1 MKILLLLSFILNCA
15 GGMNVKSGNSD
26 NSFVFKK
33 KEGFNSNT
41 KRVSTLSIYNRDT
54 KKIGDVTDLI
64 TNIVGITIDTK
75 IGELYGDAIVG
86 GAAIKEIATKLKLKD
101 FDKSIQNL
109 IESQLDGVALN
120 PETKKTFLTITDKG
134 KVDSLAFP
142 VISAGT
148 DKIMKGDTIEISLIV
163 FDGKSANIQYIASKA
178 KITAKPEDLQ
188 LLASKPDQ
196 ARANTTSV
204 LIESVNKFM
213 SEVQKE
219 VKPQSIVASN
229 EPTKGVSPQEDS
241 KEPAKSSE
249 VVESEVKE
257 KEVLQPLNDWLVKK
271 VRIGLGPI
279 VLIFNGLLFILL

>member
-1 MKILLLLSFILNCA
+1 
-15 GGMNVKSGNSD
+15 MNVKTGNSD

-33 KEGFNSNT
+33 KEGFNANT

-86 GAAIKEIATKLKLKD
+86 GAAIKDIATKLKLKD

-109 IESQLDGVALN
+109 IESQLDGVPLN
-120 PETKKTFLTITDKG
+120 PETKKNFSTITEKG

-148 DKIMKGDTIEISLIV
+148 DKIMKGDTVEISLIV
-163 FDGKSANIQYIASKA
+163 FDGKTTNIQYVASRA

-204 LIESVNKFM
+204 LIEAVNKFM

-219 VKPQSIVASN
+219 VKPQSIVANN
-229 EPTKGVSPQEDS
+229 EPTKGVSPQEAS
-241 KEPAKSSE
+241 KEPSKSSD
-249 VVESEVKE
+249 VKESEQKE
-257 KEVLQPLNDWLVKK
+257 KEPLQPLDDWLVKK
-271 VRIGLGPI
+271 IKVGVGPI
-279 VLIFNGLLFILL
+279 VFGFTTILFLIL

>member
-1 MKILLLLSFILNCA
+1 
-15 GGMNVKSGNSD
+15 
-26 NSFVFKK
+26 
-33 KEGFNSNT
+33 
-41 KRVSTLSIYNRDT
+41 
-54 KKIGDVTDLI
+54 
-64 TNIVGITIDTK
+64 
-75 IGELYGDAIVG
+75 
-86 GAAIKEIATKLKLKD
+86 
-101 FDKSIQNL
+101 
-109 IESQLDGVALN
+109 
-120 PETKKTFLTITDKG
+120 
-134 KVDSLAFP
+134 VDSLAFP

-219 VKPQSIVASN
+219 VKPQSVVASN
-229 EPTKGVSPQEDS
+229 EPTKGVSPQENS

-249 VVESEVKE
+249 VNESEAKE